1 MRSPPDAHEPVAVVA
16 ALTDTGGTVA
26 NPEPGSPDWWL
37 HRLYAGIH
45 SRRPAIQRLAAYY
58 DGRHN
63 LAFSGEKFL
72 EAFGGL
78 FASFADNW
86 CQLVVDAVEE
96 RLTVNGFRVP
106 TGDVAVSDPEA
117 DATTWRIWQ
126 ANNLDGGSQVAHTE
140 ALLHGACYVCV
151 WNGDDPA
158 TPDVTIEHASNAIV
172 VSDPKRRNR
181 RLAALRLYMD
191 EYGYEHAE
199 LFLPDTVHLYRS
211 PSPRTS
217 FIVAPGSVQWVAD
230 ESAQPDAVDGV
241 IPNPLGVVPM
251 VELANRPRLF
261 TSPMSS
267 DIYVQSEIAP
277 VIPLQ
282 DATNKLL
289 ADMLIASEF
298 AAYPQ
303 RWLVGYEAE
312 VDPESGETQ
321 PLPFSPKNKLWWLE
335 DPDAKFGS
343 FATADLGNYTRAIEV
358 VVQHIASITRTPP
371 HYLNGQADRLSGES
385 IKAAESGLVAKVKRK
400 QQHFGT
406 AWEEVMRLC
415 GLVIGEPALSTS
427 TQSEV
432 IWADPESRTESEHV
446 DAMVKLRALDL
457 PPEFI
462 WERLGLTP
470 TEIARARAMQADA
483 SLFSAIALPPAP
495 LVQPAPTQPER

>member
-1 MRSPPDAHEPVAVVA
+1 MRSLPAGHEPDVAVA

-26 NPEPGSPDWWL
+26 NPEPGSPEWWL
-37 HRLYAGIH
+37 RRLYAGIH
-45 SRRPAIQRLAAYY
+45 ARRPSIIRLANYY

-63 LAFSGEKFL
+63 LAFTSEKFL
-72 EAFGGL
+72 DAFGGL

-106 TGDVAVSDPEA
+106 SGDVAVSDSDA
-117 DATTWRIWQ
+117 DAAAWRIWQ
-126 ANNLDGGSQVAHTE
+126 ANELDGGSQVAHTE

-151 WNGDDPA
+151 WAGSDPMI
-158 TPDVTIEHASNAIV
+158 PDVTIEHAANAIV
-172 VSDPKRRNR
+172 ATDPKRRNR
-181 RLAALRLYMD
+181 RLAGLRLWVD

-199 LFLPDTVHLYRS
+199 LFLPDSVHFYRS
-211 PSPRTS
+211 PNPRTS
-217 FIVAPGSVQWVAD
+217 LMVAAVSAPWVPD

-241 IPNPLGVVPM
+241 IPNPFGVVPM
-251 VELANRPRLF
+251 VELANRPRLW
-261 TSPMSS
+261 SPVTG
-267 DIYVQSEIAP
+267 DLYAQSEIAP

-289 ADMLIASEF
+289 ADMLVASEF

-312 VDPESGETQ
+312 RDAESGEAL

-343 FATADLGNYTRAIEV
+343 FPTADLGNYTRAIEA

-400 QQHFGT
+400 QQHFGA
-406 AWEEVMRLC
+406 AWEEVVRLC
-415 GLVIGEPALSTS
+415 GLVIGDPALSTS

-446 DAMVKLRALDL
+446 DAMVKLLALSL

-470 TEIARARAMQADA
+470 TEIARAKAMQADA
-483 SLFSAIALPPAP
+483 SLFDAIAVPPAP
-495 LVQPAPTQPER
+495 LAQPQLPSA